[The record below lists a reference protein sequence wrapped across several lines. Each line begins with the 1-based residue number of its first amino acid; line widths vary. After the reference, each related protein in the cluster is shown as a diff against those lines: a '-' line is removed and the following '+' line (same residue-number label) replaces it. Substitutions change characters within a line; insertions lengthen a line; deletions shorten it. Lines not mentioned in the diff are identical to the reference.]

1 MTKIIIVSLL
11 VVIILEI
18 LLFKLVNFLRNYFNN
33 SQNWIKNRF
42 VTNIITENKDYF
54 PKIEREEL
62 NRFKIYMEDKDLGT
76 TYKKNTSVVEK
87 YYKNKIIKTRYT
99 IDKKGS
105 RLNKLY
111 KNKNLISC
119 YGDSLSFCR
128 YTNDNQTWEYYL
140 SKLTKSNVKNYGVGN
155 YGLDQ
160 SYLKFL
166 NNTYE
171 NSKTIIFAVGPET
184 IRRDLSL
191 WKHYYEF
198 GNIFYFKPAFL
209 LNKKKQLVKH
219 PLKVKNISLK
229 TNFFKIH
236 KKIKNY
242 DFFYKEKFLKYLWS
256 RPYLFSTIINFP
268 RKFMIILFF
277 SLKYIELEK
286 KNKLTKII
294 NEKIFSE
301 MNLLGGLRYDFL
313 DRLNY
318 FKDNKYYNNSIYLL
332 KKIKNEIKK
341 RNKKILLVIIPAH
354 YDYVYLKKTK
364 KNYYKNF
371 ISECEKY
378 VDCLDLGQYLNYDE
392 KKIFSDKGFGG
403 HYNAYGNKIISKIIY
418 NHLKKNKY
426 I

>member
-1 MTKIIIVSLL
+1 M
-11 VVIILEI
+11 
-18 LLFKLVNFLRNYFNN
+18 
-33 SQNWIKNRF
+33 
-42 VTNIITENKDYF
+42 
-54 PKIEREEL
+54 
-62 NRFKIYMEDKDLGT
+62 
-76 TYKKNTSVVEK
+76 
-87 YYKNKIIKTRYT
+87 
-99 IDKKGS
+99 
-105 RLNKLY
+105 
-111 KNKNLISC
+111 
-119 YGDSLSFCR
+119 
-128 YTNDNQTWEYYL
+128 
-140 SKLTKSNVKNYGVGN
+140 
-155 YGLDQ
+155 
-160 SYLKFL
+160 
-166 NNTYE
+166 
-171 NSKTIIFAVGPET
+171 
-184 IRRDLSL
+184 

-256 RPYLFSTIINFP
+256 RPYLFSTITNFP

-286 KNKLTKII
+286 KNKLAKII

-354 YDYVYLKKTK
+354 YDYVYLKK
-364 KNYYKNF
+364 N
-371 ISECEKY
+371 
-378 VDCLDLGQYLNYDE
+378 
-392 KKIFSDKGFGG
+392 
-403 HYNAYGNKIISKIIY
+403 
-418 NHLKKNKY
+418 
-426 I
+426 

>member
-318 FKDNKYYNNSIYLL
+318 FKDNKYYNN
-332 KKIKNEIKK
+332 
-341 RNKKILLVIIPAH
+341 
-354 YDYVYLKKTK
+354 
-364 KNYYKNF
+364 
-371 ISECEKY
+371 
-378 VDCLDLGQYLNYDE
+378 
-392 KKIFSDKGFGG
+392 
-403 HYNAYGNKIISKIIY
+403 
-418 NHLKKNKY
+418 
-426 I
+426 